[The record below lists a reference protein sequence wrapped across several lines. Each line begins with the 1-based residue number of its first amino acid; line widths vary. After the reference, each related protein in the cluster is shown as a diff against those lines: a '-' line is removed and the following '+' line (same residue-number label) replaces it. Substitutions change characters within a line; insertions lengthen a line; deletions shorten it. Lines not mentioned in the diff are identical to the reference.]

1 MTVFDLIDALESI
14 QYSDNTIDPEVFIQI
29 GDIQA
34 PIVGIKYFPE
44 VDALELLKAQE
55 PKLVTNIHK
64 EHNNVLN
71 PNVPW
76 VGKCPKCGK
85 KIEGRNLTRFCKFC
99 GQAVKWDG

>member
-1 MTVFDLIDALESI
+1 MTKTEAVEILTEVQVMDDSMYAYNPKYNEALDMAIE
-14 QYSDNTIDPEVFIQI
+14 
-29 GDIQA
+29 A
-34 PIVGIKYFPE
+34 
-44 VDALELLKAQE
+44 LKAQE

-99 GQAVKWDG
+99 GRAVKWE